1 MTLPSWLASAKP
13 VSMLLFLLGS
23 ASAAEV
29 PAQTGSGVTSATATV
44 RTSTRP
50 EQGKLSEVAPAHPLL
65 SVLDYARKEQAYLRQ
80 TVRDFSCRLVK
91 RERIDDILQD
101 YQYINMWVREEAR
114 SGNRRVTPLSIYL
127 EFLAPKNVSGR
138 RVLFV
143 DGQNDGKLLVRNGG
157 KHFDYVVAKIDPYG
171 DSAKDE
177 SLVPVTQSGFN
188 QILARMIQILEQH
201 ATVDPSGE
209 YTQVK
214 RISGA
219 KLNQRP
225 CQVIRITHAEKQP
238 GLEFHIA
245 NVYVDDELHAP
256 VRVDYSEW
264 PTRTGET
271 PPLLAEYT
279 YTDLKMNVGLN
290 DQSFD
295 PKLLRSRARYDSRA
309 AK

>member
-1 MTLPSWLASAKP
+1 M
-13 VSMLLFLLGS
+13 
-23 ASAAEV
+23 
-29 PAQTGSGVTSATATV
+29 
-44 RTSTRP
+44 
-50 EQGKLSEVAPAHPLL
+50 
-65 SVLDYARKEQAYLRQ
+65 
-80 TVRDFSCRLVK
+80 
-91 RERIDDILQD
+91 
-101 YQYINMWVREEAR
+101 
-114 SGNRRVTPLSIYL
+114 SIYL

-201 ATVDPSGE
+201 AAVDPAGE
-209 YTQVK
+209 NTQVK

-225 CQVIRITHAEKQP
+225 CHVIRITHPTKQS

-256 VRVDYSEW
+256 ARVDYSTW
-264 PTRTGET
+264 PSRTGET

-279 YTDLKMNVGLN
+279 YTDLKMNVGLT

-295 PKLLRSRARYDSRA
+295 PKLLRSRAKYDSRA
-309 AK
+309 ER